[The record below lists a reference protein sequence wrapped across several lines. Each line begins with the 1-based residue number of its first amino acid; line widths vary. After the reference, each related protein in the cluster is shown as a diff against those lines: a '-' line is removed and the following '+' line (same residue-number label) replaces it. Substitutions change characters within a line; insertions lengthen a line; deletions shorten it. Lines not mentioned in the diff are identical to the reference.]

1 MDARAQLK
9 ALREQA
15 RNAVRSQKLEN
26 SPLYIAC
33 QSCGAPAEFDIIHQ
47 NYHCQHCGAH
57 TDVNTTLDFVQSWR
71 EQQRHRLQQSVTQQ
85 DLQAEI
91 ISCANCGAEVV
102 LPAGEVTAKCDF
114 CGGKLVRKEFNQQ
127 EYFPEIIIPFYITEQ
142 EARAQLDKWLA
153 ENKDTKEAQIISQ
166 HCKQLAAY
174 YLPYQVVQG
183 SVGCEVLRDG
193 SNKKYRCAG
202 YVENVAVNASKQ
214 MDNSVLNAMEPFDW
228 SRAVPFEYG
237 FIAGQRAKLQDIGPK
252 ALEQRTLE
260 EIQEAYLPT
269 IEKTLQTDGLDVH
282 SRLLGE
288 SWSLSALLPAYVWQ
302 GQGLKLAI
310 NGQTGRVAVKVKQ
323 QIKTRPWYI
332 EPALY
337 TGIGTAAFYAL
348 LVGFKVEEPEI
359 LAGILGVFL
368 AIVFCSVFG
377 NSTRQRLKNKYLQ
390 SEAVKAERAQGDKLV
405 LQKVEAVETLVPQFV
420 EKIKGKDQFVKLS
433 FYSPSRL
440 SRQMGLL
447 LGMNLLPVVLSYI
460 FGAVLNSKVDYNAL
474 AVWWCI
480 SVPVTMVWFV
490 KFSRLTIFDFP
501 IMQVIRP
508 DGSLGEVI
516 STPFEKEVAQ
526 LIGMGFK
533 WLWRGMLAFA
543 VLIAM
548 MAVA

>member
-1 MDARAQLK
+1 M
-9 ALREQA
+9 
-15 RNAVRSQKLEN
+15 
-26 SPLYIAC
+26 
-33 QSCGAPAEFDIIHQ
+33 
-47 NYHCQHCGAH
+47 
-57 TDVNTTLDFVQSWR
+57 
-71 EQQRHRLQQSVTQQ
+71 
-85 DLQAEI
+85 
-91 ISCANCGAEVV
+91 
-102 LPAGEVTAKCDF
+102 
-114 CGGKLVRKEFNQQ
+114 
-127 EYFPEIIIPFYITEQ
+127 
-142 EARAQLDKWLA
+142 
-153 ENKDTKEAQIISQ
+153 
-166 HCKQLAAY
+166 
-174 YLPYQVVQG
+174 
-183 SVGCEVLRDG
+183 
-193 SNKKYRCAG
+193 
-202 YVENVAVNASKQ
+202 
-214 MDNSVLNAMEPFDW
+214 
-228 SRAVPFEYG
+228 
-237 FIAGQRAKLQDIGPK
+237 
-252 ALEQRTLE
+252 
-260 EIQEAYLPT
+260 
-269 IEKTLQTDGLDVH
+269 
-282 SRLLGE
+282 
-288 SWSLSALLPAYVWQ
+288 
-302 GQGLKLAI
+302 KLAI

-348 LVGFKVEEPEI
+348 LVGFKVEEAEI

-368 AIVFCSVFG
+368 AIVFFSVFG

-405 LQKVEAVETLVPQFV
+405 LQKVEAVETLVPEFV

-501 IMQVIRP
+501 IKRVIRP
-508 DGSLGEVI
+508 DYSLGEII

-533 WLWRGMLAFA
+533 WLWRGMIAFA
-543 VLIAM
+543 ILIAL

>member
-9 ALREQA
+9 ELREQE
-15 RNAVRSQKLEN
+15 RNAVRSQRLEK

-57 TDVNTTLDFVQSWR
+57 TDVNTTLDFVKNWR
-71 EQQRHRLQQSVTQQ
+71 EQQRNKLQQHAAQQ
-85 DLQAEI
+85 DLQAELV
-91 ISCANCGAEVV
+91 SCANCGAEVV

-127 EYFPEIIIPFYITEQ
+127 EYFPEIIIPFYITPQ

-153 ENKDTKEAQIISQ
+153 ENKGTKEAQIISQ

-183 SVGCEVLRDG
+183 SVGCEVFRDG
-193 SNKKYRCAG
+193 GNRKYRCAG

-228 SRAVPFEYG
+228 SKAQPFEYG
-237 FIAGQRAKLQDIGPK
+237 LIAGQRAKMQDLGPK

-282 SRLLGE
+282 AVLRE
-288 SWSLSALLPAYVWQ
+288 DSWSLSALLPAYVWQ

-337 TGIGTAAFYAL
+337 TVIGTATFYAL
-348 LVGFKVEEPEI
+348 LFGLKVEDPEI
-359 LAGILGVFL
+359 LAGILGAFL
-368 AIVFCSVFG
+368 AIVFCSIFG
-377 NSTRQRLKNKYLQ
+377 NGTRQRLKNKYLQ
-390 SEAVKAERAQGDKLV
+390 SEAVKAERNQGDKLV
-405 LQKVEAVETLVPQFV
+405 LQKVEIVEPLVPQFV
-420 EKIKGKDQFVKLS
+420 EKIRGQDRFVKIS
-433 FYSPSRL
+433 FYNPSRL
-440 SRQMGLL
+440 SGQMALL
-447 LGMNLLPVVLSYI
+447 LGMNFLPVILSWF
-460 FGAVLNSKVDYNAL
+460 FGDALGSKVDYSTIA
-474 AVWWCI
+474 AWWCI
-480 SVPVTMVWFV
+480 SVPVTLVWIA

-501 IMQVIRP
+501 IMHIVNP
-508 DGSLGEVI
+508 NGSLGELI
-516 STPFEKEVAQ
+516 SAPFEKEVANA
-526 LIGMGFK
+526 IGMGFK
-533 WLWRGMLAFA
+533 WLWRGMIAFA
-543 VLIAM
+543 FLTAF